1 MKSEES
7 PVTKKDLSDAIAEIR
22 KFVRETQAQSEHRIL
37 AFVRE
42 MQAESEH
49 RILDRTQEFVRD
61 AQTEILRG
69 FERYVAGADIQFRRL
84 KADFGNLDTAT
95 EKRIEIVEK
104 RLTQIEK
111 RLVIGGDPRPR
122 T

>member
-7 PVTKKDLSDAIAEIR
+7 PVTKKDLSDGIASAVLEIR
-22 KFVRETQAQSEHRIL
+22 KFVRET
-37 AFVRE
+37 
-42 MQAESEH
+42 QAESEH

-104 RLTQIEK
+104 RLTEIEK

-122 T
+122 A